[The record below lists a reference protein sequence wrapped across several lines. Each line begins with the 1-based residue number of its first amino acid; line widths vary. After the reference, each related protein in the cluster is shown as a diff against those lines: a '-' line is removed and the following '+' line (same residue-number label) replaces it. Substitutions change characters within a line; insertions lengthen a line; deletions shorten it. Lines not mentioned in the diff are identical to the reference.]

1 MSEISNTYKESN
13 FRFLNFITAIF
24 VSVLLIS
31 NIVSTKVVEF
41 GFFTFDGGT
50 VLFPISYIFGDVL
63 TEVYGYK
70 EARKVIWIGFI
81 CAGLMSIIVYIIGIL
96 PSASE
101 WNNQVAYDAI
111 LGVTPRIV
119 LASLL
124 AYFAGSFSNS
134 IILSKM
140 KVLTK
145 GKWLWTRT
153 IGSTIVGEGIDSM
166 LFIFVAFFGTYSL
179 PLLIS
184 IFISNYIFKVG
195 FEIIATPITYRVV
208 NYLKNV
214 EKVDVY
220 DYYTNYN
227 PFILGNKWVVLGKY

>member
-1 MSEISNTYKESN
+1 MNNYKEQN
-13 FRFLNFITAIF
+13 YRYLNFITSIF

-31 NIVSTKVVEF
+31 NIVSTKVVKF

-81 CAGLMSIIVYIIGIL
+81 CAALMSIVIYIIGVL

-101 WNNQVAYDAI
+101 WNNQEAYNVI
-111 LGVTPRIV
+111 LGTTPRIV
-119 LASLL
+119 LASLI
-124 AYFAGSFSNS
+124 AYFSGSFSNS

-153 IGSTIVGEGIDSM
+153 IGSTIVGEGVDSL
-166 LFIFVAFFGTYSL
+166 LFIAIAFGGIYSF
-179 PLLIS
+179 PLLVS

-195 FEIIATPITYRVV
+195 FEVLATPITYKVV
-208 NYLKNV
+208 NFLKNV
-214 EKVDVY
+214 ERVDIY
-220 DYYTNYN
+220 DYDTKYN
-227 PFILGNKWVVLGKY
+227 PFILESK

>member
-1 MSEISNTYKESN
+1 MNNYKEQN
-13 FRFLNFITAIF
+13 YRYLNFITSIF

-81 CAGLMSIIVYIIGIL
+81 CAALMSIVIYIIGVL

-101 WNNQVAYDAI
+101 WNNQEAYNVI
-111 LGVTPRIV
+111 LGTTPRIV
-119 LASLL
+119 LASLI
-124 AYFAGSFSNS
+124 AYFSGSFSNS

-140 KVLTK
+140 KILTK

-153 IGSTIVGEGIDSM
+153 IGSTIVGEGVDSL
-166 LFIFVAFFGTYSL
+166 LFIAIAFGGIYSF
-179 PLLIS
+179 PLLVS

-195 FEIIATPITYRVV
+195 FEVLATPITYKVV
-208 NYLKNV
+208 NFLKNV
-214 EKVDVY
+214 ERVDIY
-220 DYYTNYN
+220 DYDTKYN
-227 PFILGNKWVVLGKY
+227 PFILESK